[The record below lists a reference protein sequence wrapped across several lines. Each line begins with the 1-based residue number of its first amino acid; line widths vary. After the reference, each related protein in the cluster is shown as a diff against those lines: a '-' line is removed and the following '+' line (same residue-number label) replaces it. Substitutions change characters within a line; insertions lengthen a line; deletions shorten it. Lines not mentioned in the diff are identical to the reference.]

1 MTAQCGAD
9 PELTNK
15 KGVSALS
22 VACDAEAVP
31 VVSLMLE
38 ADKSADHSLAL
49 SLGHKAWERFGGEVG
64 TVLMEHEKKH
74 KDIKALAL
82 MRNFLDKRQ

>member
-1 MTAQCGAD
+1 M
-9 PELTNK
+9 
-15 KGVSALS
+15 SA
-22 VACDAEAVP
+22 ACDAEAVP

-38 ADKSADHSLAL
+38 ADKSADHAL
-49 SLGHKAWERFGGEVG
+49 VTSLGPTSWERFSGDVG
-64 TVLMEHEKKH
+64 TVLMQHDKKH